1 MLHVPSQTSS
11 QTSCHSYQCLPGARQ
26 WMVVVQRIVHVCVP
40 WPGALAAWPGVTH
53 SEQKDDGIWA
63 EQEMFDMA
71 RQDHREFHD
80 LCKSLLCFE
89 PSSRL
94 TAAKAV
100 EHQFFNLD
108 ITPEYSE
115 ESLLLYPDAP
125 IPPPTM
131 PPPVNAAA
139 SKVAD
144 AGSGMPS
151 LSGVSSGLAG
161 VVGLDEFPRGTA
173 SDAVGPAGPS
183 TFYQGL
189 APNTAVAQQVSYSL
203 HVPCVLSPIRKCLCV
218 GPCLRPFF
226 ARLCVGSFASV
237 RSSASV
243 RVLASLP
250 QCVATTLRC

>member
-1 MLHVPSQTSS
+1 
-11 QTSCHSYQCLPGARQ
+11 
-26 WMVVVQRIVHVCVP
+26 
-40 WPGALAAWPGVTH
+40 
-53 SEQKDDGIWA
+53 
-63 EQEMFDMA
+63 MA

-100 EHQFFNLD
+100 EHEFFHLD

-139 SKVAD
+139 SKVVD

-189 APNTAVAQQVSYSL
+189 APNTAVAQQVSYGVYSL
-203 HVPCVLSPIRKCLCV
+203 HVACVLSPIRKFRKCLCV
-218 GPCLRPFF
+218 GACLRRFC
-226 ARLCVGSFASV
+226 ARVCVRLFASV
-237 RSSASV
+237 CV
-243 RVLASLP
+243 GKCVLASVCWQVCLFSRP
-250 QCVATTLRC
+250 CGRVSRPHCGVAVYRYDINIAVWGPESCLTRLCHLSDSLLTRLCHSLLTRF

>member
-1 MLHVPSQTSS
+1 
-11 QTSCHSYQCLPGARQ
+11 
-26 WMVVVQRIVHVCVP
+26 
-40 WPGALAAWPGVTH
+40 
-53 SEQKDDGIWA
+53 
-63 EQEMFDMA
+63 MA

-89 PSSRL
+89 PGSRL

-161 VVGLDEFPRGTA
+161 VLGLDEFPRGTA

-189 APNTAVAQQVSYSL
+189 APNTAVAQQVSL
-203 HVPCVLSPIRKCLCV
+203 VCTCRVCCRLFARVCVLALACVPFSQGFVFAYSQLCV
-218 GPCLRPFF
+218 FSRPC
-226 ARLCVGSFASV
+226 GSVSRRHCGV
-237 RSSASV
+237 V
-243 RVLASLP
+243 V
-250 QCVATTLRC
+250 